1 MSSSSGGSS
10 SDDDGDGGRTRYVE
24 PGPRPP
30 ARRGPH
36 ERSPSQSGSG
46 LLTLASASRAMSAA
60 LDDTSGRSQENS
72 NAAAP
77 SKAESG
83 PDDSRLFVRSD
94 ARSSMFEKHFFK
106 NYDQQPQQP
115 QQQPPGASVLKSN
128 RARPLSASRA
138 QHATNTTSSSQKQQ
152 QLTLREQQQMLKR
165 MHAGLPTSS
174 RRLYTAPPS
183 PRPSSAA
190 RRPSSSSSPASPTRP
205 TASRVSSA
213 RTSPAR
219 VRGEAAAGS
228 SRATSTSPS
237 RPQSHAALESGVL
250 HSSPKRPASAPAGI
264 RAPSVSV
271 SLSKSAAPKVALL
284 RFRFI
289 LHFLFFLFPL
299 VSLRPAHVWS
309 IAGL

>member
-60 LDDTSGRSQENS
+60 LDDTSGWGQEKS
-72 NAAAP
+72 NVAA
-77 SKAESG
+77 SSRAESG
-83 PDDSRLFVRSD
+83 SDGSRLFVRSD

-106 NYDQQPQQP
+106 NYDQQPQQA
-115 QQQPPGASVLKSN
+115 QQQPPGVSVLKSN

-190 RRPSSSSSPASPTRP
+190 RRPSSSSPASPTRP
-205 TASRVSSA
+205 TSSRVSSA

-237 RPQSHAALESGVL
+237 RLQSLAALESGVR

-289 LHFLFFLFPL
+289 LHFRLVFF
-299 VSLRPAHVWS
+299 VSACVSSPRPRVVD
-309 IAGL
+309 AGL